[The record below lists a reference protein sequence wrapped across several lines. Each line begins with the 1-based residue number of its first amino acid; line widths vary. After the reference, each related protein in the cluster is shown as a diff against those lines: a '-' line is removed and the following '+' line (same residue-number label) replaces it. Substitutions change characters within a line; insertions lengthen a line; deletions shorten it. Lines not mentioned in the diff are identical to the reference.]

1 MLRSQVFDVAELS
14 SIGDATTSNPPPSY
28 MDGEENGME
37 DEREGS
43 SEGSG
48 GSARKKRRSL
58 PDSADMDGEMLA
70 RGEDQILVK
79 GSRPILDPKI
89 L

>member
-1 MLRSQVFDVAELS
+1 MLRSQVFDGADLA
-14 SIGDATTSNPPPSY
+14 SIDDSTANNPPSF
-28 MDGEENGME
+28 MEGEENGKE

-58 PDSADMDGEMLA
+58 PDSTDMDGKMGVE
-70 RGEDQILVK
+70 QI
-79 GSRPILDPKI
+79 GFG
-89 L
+89 

>member
-1 MLRSQVFDVAELS
+1 MLRSQVFSGAELA

-58 PDSADMDGEMLA
+58 PDSTDLA
-70 RGEDQILVK
+70 GKLHE
-79 GSRPILDPKI
+79 PK
-89 L
+89 

>member
-1 MLRSQVFDVAELS
+1 MLRSQVFGGAELAS
-14 SIGDATTSNPPPSY
+14 VGDATTSNPPSSY

-58 PDSADMDGEMLA
+58 PDSTDLA
-70 RGEDQILVK
+70 GKLHE
-79 GSRPILDPKI
+79 PKWLCTSNNI
-89 L
+89 QNQS

>member
-1 MLRSQVFDVAELS
+1 MLRSQVFDGAELE
-14 SIGDATTSNPPPSY
+14 SIGDATTSNPPPPPSY
-28 MDGEENGME
+28 MDGEENGVE

-58 PDSADMDGEMLA
+58 PDSTDLA
-70 RGEDQILVK
+70 GKLHQPLWLR
-79 GSRPILDPKI
+79 STP
-89 L
+89 